1 VGYGILS
8 FVRLALITEIVRK
21 TMSDTFTIERPE
33 YLSDSAWEALCEAV
47 ERYVEEWEEW
57 EDEDDND

>member
-21 TMSDTFTIERPE
+21 TMSDTFTVFRPE
-33 YLSDSAWEALCEAV
+33 GISDSSWEALMDAL
-47 ERYVEEWEEW
+47 ERYAEEWDEY
-57 EDEDDND
+57 EDEDED